1 MPHQII
7 EYSKNLD
14 AEFDIDEL
22 VDVLHDAAVS
32 LDFLPTGGIR
42 TRAAGREHVQIADGH
57 PDNAFIHVTLRI
69 ASGRTD
75 EQKQTAGDHLFGALA
90 DFVAEVF
97 ERRPLALSFEIQDL
111 DPAFRWKQNNI
122 RDYMKRRGN

>member
-22 VDVLHDAAVS
+22 IRALHDAAAS

-42 TRAAGREHVQIADGH
+42 TRAAGREHFRIADGH
-57 PDNAFIHVTLRI
+57 ADNAFIHVTLRI

-75 EQKQTAGDHLFGALA
+75 EQKQMAGEHLFGALG
-90 DFVAEVF
+90 DFVANAF
-97 ERRPLALSFEIQDL
+97 ERRPLALSLEIQDL
-111 DPAFRWKQNNI
+111 DPGFRWKRNNI
-122 RDYMKRRGN
+122 RGYMEERGS